1 MKGMRT
7 VLRSVVHFCVAALLV
22 VIAGFAQPA
31 ASHAQD
37 TCGTTVVVA
46 PGDSLFRI
54 AQRCGTTVAALQ
66 ALNPQVTDPTRLF
79 VGTVLTIAQP
89 QPLTPA
95 TIAIF
100 PAGGAPGTTVSVLA
114 NGLPA
119 NAQVT
124 VGFGPIGAAPI
135 ITSGATSGPYGELQ
149 TQTNV
154 APGALP
160 GSIPWVI
167 TLTVGGQAAGTS
179 LPFTIAGA
187 PGPGPTPTPSATL
200 FTEATIYL
208 VAIGDN
214 GASGALIGCQDSLIP
229 VTTQFAPT
237 VAPMTAAYQN
247 LLSLKTAYFGES
259 GLYNALYQS
268 NLTLQAINI
277 QNRQA
282 LVYLTGNVVSSGV
295 CDAPR
300 IHAQLRQVA
309 LQYNTVDTVAVFIN
323 GAPMESVVQ

>member
-1 MKGMRT
+1 LIRLCLAF
-7 VLRSVVHFCVAALLV
+7 VLLALVGL
-22 VIAGFAQPA
+22 AQPVA
-31 ASHAQD
+31 THAQD
-37 TCGTTVVVA
+37 TCGPTVIVA

-54 AQRCGTTVAALQ
+54 AQRCGTTVAAIQ

-79 VGTVLTIAQP
+79 VGTVLTIQPP

-135 ITSGATSGPYGELQ
+135 ITSGATSGAFGELQ

-154 APGALP
+154 APGVLP
-160 GSIPWVI
+160 GSAPWVI

-179 LPFTIAGA
+179 LPFTITNPNPLPATPA
-187 PGPGPTPTPSATL
+187 PTPGVTL
-200 FTEATIYL
+200 FDNANIYL

-214 GASGALIGCQDSLIP
+214 GASGPVIGCQDSLIP

-282 LVYLTGNVVSSGV
+282 LVYLSGNVVSSGV

-309 LQYNTVDTVAVFIN
+309 LQYSTVDSVAVFIN
-323 GAPMESVVQ
+323 NVPMENVVQ